1 MIFQTVANKSDFTP
15 LYIKLNNTLE
25 FFSLVFHILILFCS
39 LAFQVVSTGTNLT
52 LKMYKPWVQKTT
64 RNEQILPSPTIIWIL
79 YWSWTLINMQAD
91 EGLINRADINKVPVS
106 IAKKRVVKN
115 SKDQTFEDTFDK
127 IKEML
132 LIGDLQG
139 SQIQN
144 SYENPKK
151 AALFPKVS
159 EISMYLE
166 TIKDVHQDWI
176 YCFVKWI
183 ASMQVSFY

>member
-1 MIFQTVANKSDFTP
+1 
-15 LYIKLNNTLE
+15 
-25 FFSLVFHILILFCS
+25 
-39 LAFQVVSTGTNLT
+39 
-52 LKMYKPWVQKTT
+52 
-64 RNEQILPSPTIIWIL
+64 
-79 YWSWTLINMQAD
+79 MQAD

-115 SKDQTFEDTFDK
+115 SKNQTFEDTFDK

-166 TIKDVHQDWI
+166 TIKDVHQD
-176 YCFVKWI
+176 
-183 ASMQVSFY
+183 